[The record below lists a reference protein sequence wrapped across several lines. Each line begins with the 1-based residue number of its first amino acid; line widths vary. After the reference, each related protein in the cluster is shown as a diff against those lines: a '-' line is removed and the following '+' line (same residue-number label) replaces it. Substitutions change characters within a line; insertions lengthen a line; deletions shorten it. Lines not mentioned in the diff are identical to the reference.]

1 MTMANLTLAGKNVV
15 QTSHSNKAW
24 PCIGYPWVW
33 EVERETLRKLGE
45 KPDDY
50 GLHSF
55 RAGGAT
61 AAANAGVEDQLF
73 KRQGQ

>member
-1 MTMANLTLAGKNVV
+1 MA
-15 QTSHSNKAW
+15 
-24 PCIGYPWVW
+24 IGYSWVW
-33 EVERETLRKLGE
+33 EVEREALCKLGE

-61 AAANAGVEDQLF
+61 AVANSGVEDRLF
-73 KRQGQ
+73 KRHG